1 MAWVSVVYRKLVKG
15 AFSGDLYSI
24 SEKTAA
30 PTFLLFLPQILLER
44 ASVVCNLKTID
55 SYGSVDYRKRF
66 SKKISDR

>member
-30 PTFLLFLPQILLER
+30 P
-44 ASVVCNLKTID
+44 
-55 SYGSVDYRKRF
+55 RF
-66 SKKISDR
+66 FYSSHRYN